1 MPVFPKAGPE
11 NTQESLAIAF
21 ETAEKHRLR
30 YLVVASTYGDTARAA
45 FEMLGDRQLQ
55 LVIVTHNTGFK
66 RPGEQQFDPELRDK
80 LQSAGVPVVTG
91 TMPFRTISRAIR
103 DRLGGSDTDLVANS
117 LRILCEGVKV
127 CVEIACMACDAGVVP
142 PEDVVTVAGTGRG
155 ADTVVVV
162 KAQPS
167 NRFFDVRV
175 REIVAKPWEF

>member
-1 MPVFPKAGPE
+1 MPTFPKAGPE
-11 NTQESLAIAF
+11 NTEESLAIAF
-21 ETAEKHRLR
+21 DAAEKYGLR
-30 YLVVASTYGDTARAA
+30 HLVVASTYGDTARIA
-45 FEMLGDRQLQ
+45 FNMFRSHPVQ

-66 RPGEQQFDPELRDK
+66 RPGEQQFDPELREQ
-80 LQSAGVPVVTG
+80 LQRAGVPVITG

-142 PEDVVTVAGTGRG
+142 PEDLVTVAGTGRG
-155 ADTVVVV
+155 ADTVAVV